1 MVILS
6 RGTDGGCV
14 RLISRT
20 YAISGS
26 DCGWRSP
33 PVLGGKGE
41 FLAVR
46 DPHELYEFATEL
58 PTDLGEPVLLQALTG
73 FVDAGAA
80 TRIARDHLLSRPNST
95 VLCASTST
103 SCSTTDPAARPCSSS
118 KTTGSPT
125 KRNSRHPSPPG
136 RAEHTLPDARR
147 AGAGLPVGAVIAAVT
162 SLVRRLGV
170 RCTVGLTAIPMA
182 VPHTRPLGL
191 TAHGTRRDLIA
202 GHRPWLQQ
210 VQVPASAG
218 NLLEYRLGQA
228 GPRCDRLRRTRPA
241 LPSSKRLSSG
251 SRDAPDR
258 GRARHRSVPA
268 HRRPTRAAEQVRTA
282 VDSQVAKASEIAAHV
297 RTLEEQYDALMQSR
311 HPQGLFDLTDL
322 PTADELGAD
331 LERFLAEQSKPGD
344 GPHT

>member
-1 MVILS
+1 M
-6 RGTDGGCV
+6 
-14 RLISRT
+14 
-20 YAISGS
+20 
-26 DCGWRSP
+26 
-33 PVLGGKGE
+33 
-41 FLAVR
+41 R

-95 VLCASTST
+95 VLVRFDLDQLLDYRSR
-103 SCSTTDPAARPCSSS
+103 RPTMLFVEDHWESYEEE
-118 KTTGSPT
+118 TLAIHLLRDE
-125 KRNSRHPSPPG
+125 RNTPFLMLAGP
-136 RAEHTLPDARR
+136 EPDYQWERF
-147 AGAGLPVGAVIAAVT
+147 IAAVT

-228 GPRCDRLRRTRPA
+228 GLDAIGFAVHVPHYLAQSDYPAAAETLLTEVARVTGLSLHTDDLR
-241 LPSSKRLSSG
+241 
-251 SRDAPDR
+251 
-258 GRARHRSVPA
+258 
-268 HRRPTRAAEQVRTA
+268 RAAEQVRTA